1 MEMKDSLKQSRRPIP
16 GQPLS
21 QSAGGVR
28 AGVRTAGA
36 RDLRNALRH
45 WCQLWLWCTPC
56 RLGCRRLPLRFAFRP
71 TAD

>member
-28 AGVRTAGA
+28 AGFEPLA
-36 RDLRNALRH
+36 RETSERASPLMPTLALMH
-45 WCQLWLWCTPC
+45 AMPPWLPPVASPI
-56 RLGCRRLPLRFAFRP
+56 RLQANGG
-71 TAD
+71 